1 MEPLA
6 HGTPDKATTNYE
18 SIAALFPAVLSEA
31 LDDDGNTVRAIDVD
45 LLRQEINGHV
55 VDGSHEAYHLD
66 WPGKRAALAYANSPT
81 SDTLR
86 PLIDDSVSFDTT
98 KNAFIEGDN
107 LEALKLLQESYLG
120 QVKLIYID
128 PPYNTGGDLV
138 YRDNFATLKQQYQVN
153 AGQIDD
159 EGNRLLSNPD
169 TSGRYHSDWLS
180 MIYPRLKVASRLLR
194 EDGVIMVSIDDAE
207 QASLRRV
214 MDQVFGERNFIAQL
228 VWEKGRKNDAK
239 FFSAGHEYV
248 LVYAKSQR
256 HLRDLETKWREE
268 KPGAREIWD
277 EYTRLRE
284 IHGEDY
290 AAIERAISAWFR
302 SLPKSDPSKKWA
314 RYKRI
319 DADGPWRDR
328 DISWPGGDGPMYEVI
343 HPVTGLPVKIPDG
356 GWRYSD
362 PAEMQRQI
370 ELGLVEFRDDHTEPP
385 FRKAHLRPV
394 SEEPESIEDDGGES
408 SEGETELAMQVRGSY
423 FYKQSQVAVRHLRAL
438 MGVKVFNNPKD
449 HAELAR
455 LFEYVLDGK
464 DGIIMDFFAGSGTTA
479 EAVFE
484 VCART
489 GLNCPVVLVQLPE
502 DLDENVKT
510 ATGSAK
516 TTLKNAIKYLDDRGK
531 PHSLAELTKARV
543 RLAGESVLAERKD
556 NGWNGDVGFRVF
568 KIGTTNYKDV
578 EATPD
583 LVKQETLAGTVD
595 TIKPDRSSEDLLF
608 QVILDWG
615 MDLSAPITR
624 EKIEGREVFSVDN
637 DGLIACFA
645 DEVSRP
651 VLEAI
656 AKRMPTFAVFKDLA
670 FPNDS
675 SRINADQI
683 FREMSPDTEPLKVI

>member
-6 HGTPDKATTNYE
+6 HGTPDMATANYE
-18 SIAALFPAVLSEA
+18 ALAALFPAVVSETV
-31 LDDDGNTVRAIDVD
+31 DDDGNTVRAIDVD
-45 LLRQEINGHV
+45 LLRQEINGHLV
-55 VDGSHEAYHLD
+55 EGPQEAYHLD
-66 WPGKRAALAYANSPT
+66 WPGKREALAYANRPT
-81 SDTLR
+81 SSTLR
-86 PLIDDSVSFDTT
+86 PLRDDSVSFDTT
-98 KNAFIEGDN
+98 KNVFIEGDN

-120 QVKLIYID
+120 RVKLIYID

-153 AGQIDD
+153 AAQVDD

-169 TSGRYHSDWLS
+169 SSGRYHSDWLS

-239 FFSAGHEYV
+239 FFSVGHEYM
-248 LVYAKSQR
+248 LVYAKSKQ
-256 HLRDLETKWREE
+256 HLRDRGTAWREE
-268 KPGAREIWD
+268 KPGAREVWD
-277 EYTRLRE
+277 EYIRLRG
-284 IHGEDY
+284 IHGEDD
-290 AAIERAISAWFR
+290 SAVEEALTTWYK
-302 SLPKSDPSKKWA
+302 SLPKSNPAKKLA
-314 RYKRI
+314 RTRHV
-319 DADGPWRDR
+319 DANGPWRD
-328 DISWPGGDGPMYEVI
+328 DNISWPGGGGPRYDVI
-343 HPVTGLPVKIPDG
+343 HPVTGLPCAVPEA
-356 GWRYSD
+356 GWRYGEE
-362 PAEMQRQI
+362 EMQRRI
-370 ELGLVEFRDDHTEPP
+370 DLGLIVFRDDHTQPP
-385 FRKAHLRPV
+385 FRKSHLRPV
-394 SEEPESIEDDGGES
+394 
-408 SEGETELAMQVRGSY
+408 EGEVDDVDDSDDEADGEEAGLAVQVRGSY
-423 FYKQSQVAVRHLRAL
+423 FYKQSQVSVRHLRSL
-438 MGVKVFNNPKD
+438 MGAQVFNNPKD
-449 HAELAR
+449 HVELAR
-455 LFEYVLDGK
+455 LFEYVLDGS
-464 DGIIMDFFAGSGTTA
+464 DGIVMDFFAGSGTTA
-479 EAVFE
+479 EAMFE

-502 DLDENVKT
+502 DLDENVKM

-531 PHSLAELTKARV
+531 PHSLAELTKIRV
-543 RLAGESVLAERKD
+543 RLAGERVLADRKD
-556 NGWNGDVGFRVF
+556 NGWNGDVGFRAF
-568 KIGTTNYKDV
+568 EIGTTNYKDV
-578 EATPD
+578 DATPD
-583 LVKQETLAGTVD
+583 EVTQDSLAGTVD
-595 TIKPDRSSEDLLF
+595 SIKPDRTSEDLLF

-615 MDLSAPITR
+615 MDLSAPIIR
-624 EKIEGREVFSVDN
+624 EEIDGREVFSVDD

-656 AKRMPTFAVFKDLA
+656 VKRKPTYAVFKDFA